1 MSEVVISARAYTKMV
16 FHAAKYPHCAVNGVL
31 LSTRDATKSRNYEI
45 VDAIPLF
52 HICLHLSP
60 MAEVALVQVEAAA
73 AEEDLQIC
81 GYYSAA
87 ENYNDNSLERAPGA
101 KLADK
106 IAENIPN
113 SCFAVIDNRAVCLN
127 MERPAVRLWQSVE
140 QRWTKATPRLAK
152 GDVTLSAVSTLLQR
166 GAMKDL
172 VDFDNYLDNTE
183 NDWQN
188 AHLNRDLNQIL
199 AMY

>member
-1 MSEVVISARAYTKMV
+1 MSEVVISPRAYTKMM
-16 FHAAKYPHCAVNGVL
+16 FHAAKYPHCAVNGL
-31 LSTRDATKSRNYEI
+31 LLANRDSTKSRNYEVI
-45 VDAIPLF
+45 DAVPLF

-73 AEEDLQIC
+73 AEDNLQIC

-87 ENYNDNSLERAPGA
+87 ENYNDNTLDRAPGV

-127 MERPAVRLWQSVE
+127 MERSAVKLWQNVDN
-140 QRWTKATPRLAK
+140 RWTKVAAK
-152 GDVTLSAVSTLLQR
+152 LSQGDVTLSAVSTLLQR

-183 NDWQN
+183 NDWLN
-188 AHLNRDLNQIL
+188 SHLNRDLNQIL